1 MFQLKL
7 GRLWAVTNNVPYSQF
22 RNLVERKVSLL
33 KKVMKQVISGMPGP
47 NKALVSRD
55 LLHTAILMATS
66 TVNNTPYQ
74 EVVGS
79 NRLLA
84 PADFIAPW
92 RTTPPSVKDLPSST
106 LKSLAEA
113 KRQMMLIQESI
124 RELVREEIITSP
136 ERFKQSKVR
145 LGSNK
150 TSPPAMRGDIVL
162 TELPNQVPELGS
174 VVIADNRNVT
184 LRRADGRTLQLPVAA
199 CTVVT
204 PATLSPKMA
213 SREDG
218 EFTHFISLECQEEEQ
233 WGPFRHRVLK
243 LQEEIAQV
251 FPSGKKAKVES
262 VHLTIGTLLLNSGEV
277 EKVEETLKEITEQFI
292 QMRGSTFGLV
302 ITFDGVG
309 WGDGGTVWAEIKVGA
324 KAISA
329 FREMVEDKL
338 GEYLTDWRFH
348 AHLTVYRGVEATK
361 EEKERLRASLA
372 GTTLAPINL
381 VVSTLRERKVQKQ
394 ALKPPLLQ
402 IPLGSDLE
410 EGREK
415 ETIGGVMMA

>member
-1 MFQLKL
+1 
-7 GRLWAVTNNVPYSQF
+7 
-22 RNLVERKVSLL
+22 
-33 KKVMKQVISGMPGP
+33 
-47 NKALVSRD
+47 
-55 LLHTAILMATS
+55 
-66 TVNNTPYQ
+66 
-74 EVVGS
+74 
-79 NRLLA
+79 
-84 PADFIAPW
+84 
-92 RTTPPSVKDLPSST
+92 
-106 LKSLAEA
+106 
-113 KRQMMLIQESI
+113 
-124 RELVREEIITSP
+124 
-136 ERFKQSKVR
+136 
-145 LGSNK
+145 
-150 TSPPAMRGDIVL
+150 MRGDIVL

-277 EKVEETLKEITEQFI
+277 QKVEETLKEITEQFI

-410 EGREK
+410 EGGEK